1 MQLEIHPGIHII
13 SSHPNQFDL
22 IYDTEINDISKAKDL
37 SFGEQ
42 KILENAFNRLV
53 KELSAS
59 LKQKEDTVHTEIK
72 GLLNKEGSINV

>member
-1 MQLEIHPGIHII
+1 M
-13 SSHPNQFDL
+13 FR
-22 IYDTEINDISKAKDL
+22 EINDISKAKDL

-59 LKQKEDTVHTEIK
+59 LKQKEDAVHTEIK
-72 GLLNKEGSINV
+72 SLLNKEGSINV